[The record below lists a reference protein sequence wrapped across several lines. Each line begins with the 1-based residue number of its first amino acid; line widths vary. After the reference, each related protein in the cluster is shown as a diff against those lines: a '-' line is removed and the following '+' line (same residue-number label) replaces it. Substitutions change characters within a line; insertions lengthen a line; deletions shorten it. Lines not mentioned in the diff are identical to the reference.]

1 MPLSEEAQTPLRV
14 LMVEDEEND
23 VLLTLRTLER
33 GHFALSHRRVDT
45 ATGLETALDEGQWD
59 VVIADYALPQFSG
72 LAALEIVKTRAPDLP
87 FIVVSGAIGEE
98 TAVALMRAG
107 AHDYVMKSA
116 LGRLVPAITREMKDA
131 ETRRA
136 RRESEHALREAHE
149 RLRALSGRMLD
160 IQEQEKR
167 HIARELHD
175 EIGQVLT
182 AVKISLQSVLLNPE
196 GERDTERVTDSIAV
210 VDNALTQV
218 RSLSL
223 NLRPPHLDDLGL
235 QPALRWFLDRNAR
248 VANIAV
254 ELRID
259 PVLGRMAPQLETAC
273 FRIVQEAVTN
283 ALRHGHPSRIAVELR
298 LDGRTLHLAIRD
310 DGCGFDVGSTRL
322 EASGRSLGLAGI
334 EERAM
339 LAGGRSDIESWPGRG
354 TEVRAWLE
362 YAGSEGTT
370 ATEYRNPS

>member
-1 MPLSEEAQTPLRV
+1 MPQSEELETPLRV

-33 GHFALSHRRVDT
+33 GHFALTHRCVDT
-45 ATGLETALDEGQWD
+45 AAGLEAALDAGPWD
-59 VVIADYALPQFSG
+59 VVIADYALPRFSG

-182 AVKISLQSVLLNPE
+182 AVKINLQSVLLNP
-196 GERDTERVTDSIAV
+196 GGGPDTARVSDSIAV
-210 VDNALTQV
+210 VDNALGQV

-248 VANIAV
+248 IANIAFD
-254 ELRID
+254 LSID
-259 PVLGRMAPQLETAC
+259 PGLGRMTPQLETAC

-283 ALRHGHPSRIAVELR
+283 ALRHAHPTRIGVELW
-298 LDGRTLHLAIRD
+298 LDERTVNLAIRD
-310 DGCGFDVGSTRL
+310 DGCGFDVGPTRR

-339 LAGGRSDIESWPGRG
+339 LAGGRSDIESRPGMG

-362 YAGSEGTT
+362 YAGSDGTT
-370 ATEYRNPS
+370 